1 MTHTTTPDG
10 LSQHPANRIDPLKS
24 DFPIKWRN
32 TYPGRCGGFYAWAKE
47 LAQTLTEATPP
58 DRTGILQHHGLW
70 HFNWRGL
77 TVRIA
82 PHQQPGAMVVVLE
95 RNLKRPEWKQAH
107 GRKQFVGF
115 KARTWKRLQAAVALA
130 FNSQIYTRSNG
141 EDGQNNTS
149 IMISTPA
156 ALRWIEGLVAN
167 YRAVPDC
174 FRMTDDEKARLKA
187 VDEWAKGVAEM
198 VNRRC
203 RPPYAEY
210 HRIDAATAEVGAG
223 PLKGQTITIKGR
235 IYNPADYPAE
245 QRADAFQA
253 AITRIFN
260 TAETY
265 FPEGKQIGITLT
277 PTPEK

>member
-1 MTHTTTPDG
+1 MTPTTTPQD
-10 LSQHPANRIDPLKS
+10 LVQHPANPRDPR
-24 DFPIKWRN
+24 DITFPVKFRN
-32 TYPGRCGGFYAWAKE
+32 TYPGKCGGFYAWVKE

-58 DRTGILQHHGLW
+58 DRTGILQHHGFW

-77 TVRIA
+77 NVRIA
-82 PHQQPGAMVVVLE
+82 PHQQPGTMVVVLE

-107 GRKQFVGF
+107 GRTTGGGF
-115 KARTWKRLQAAVALA
+115 KARTWKRLQAATALA

-141 EDGQNNTS
+141 EDGNNNTS
-149 IMISTPA
+149 IMISAPA
-156 ALRWIEGLVAN
+156 ALRWMEGLVAN
-167 YRAVPDC
+167 YRAVPNC
-174 FRMTDDEKARLKA
+174 FKMTDDEKARLKA
-187 VDEWAKGVAEM
+187 VDEWARGVSEV

-223 PLKGQTITIKGR
+223 PLKGETITIKGR
-235 IYNPADYPAE
+235 IFNPADYPAD

-277 PTPEK
+277 PSPEK